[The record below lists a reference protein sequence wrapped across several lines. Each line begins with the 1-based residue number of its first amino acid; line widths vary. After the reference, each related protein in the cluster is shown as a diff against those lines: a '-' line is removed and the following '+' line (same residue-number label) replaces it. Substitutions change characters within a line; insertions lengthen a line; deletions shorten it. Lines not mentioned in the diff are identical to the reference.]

1 MADDVTVD
9 PSLRK
14 KLEDI
19 KISDEPSTV
28 MAGSSKVKEP
38 MGLKTSLHPQKE
50 MSGSSQ
56 VKELTEGNLRG
67 QSPIQVK
74 LPSELND
81 ALSDTRRLHVF
92 DLSGWSVYKTRHG
105 SIVGYLTLKNKTSN
119 SGLLSDWTQ
128 GEVSVIRYE
137 IEYHR
142 QISWTIDD
150 DGAWIVFESD
160 LPLNLLEII
169 PALVPLC
176 QKVEHITTSGFDKD
190 LESDTHG
197 SQPIVPMRSVLAV
210 CLHAIVASLHDSLQI
225 VSRCFP
231 NAKSLV
237 LDCEFALFESASR
250 HHSGIPLSSLRRLEL
265 RIRRY
270 CGTLDNLF
278 LLLSSFCQ
286 NIEFLTVT
294 SYRTLK
300 WEKSRTAITECKLP
314 NLTDIHLE
322 SRWYDEHYA
331 LQMIT
336 DLLHLGRTM
345 SPSLKFVKVKNVE
358 LGDVVMK
365 SVEWSRTSSDC
376 GLQIQG
382 ASLLPEELVFR
393 YALRKSAAVPITEL
407 IDITTSEFKEV
418 TVLTLVSCNIDIGQS
433 ERKSPQSPKELGTL
447 REIRFVG
454 SENPLSESD
463 RNKLSE
469 LYPNVKVTEKQESQE
484 SSEESQEGAGIPS
497 KLDKA
502 SSQSLK
508 TSAIDELVEEKVKFH
523 VDTASQN
530 LKGGEEEISWQKK
543 GEEFDVNKGSLSNES
558 APDEGNIEP
567 IKKECCKT
575 VGADGGKLQLE
586 SFGIELEIPPGAID
600 SKEPQEISL
609 RVLTDTPNLGD
620 TKDEMSVCF
629 GVQCLAPDDLVLR
642 SPVTYTIPHCAV
654 ATLYSRLEAVLYTGE
669 GEYIPDAEVKARI
682 LLRNTGLPNCIIERG
697 VLRLQIDHF
706 SWIYIKFIKNLFFR
720 GKQMCCLPFAEKPLP
735 EERMS
740 VIMRVHLFDD
750 LTGGKKMVVQEE
762 EDIGFARIHPATEIP
777 INVTEEDVTMTCFL
791 ENDRVGEAIVEYDD
805 LWRGKDR
812 MASFKLDLTNQPDRV
827 IVDLKV
833 GQNGQRQ
840 RDLTCVLKFASH
852 CRSSSFQPHDIGQL
866 EGATGQTP
874 LQQTEATPE
883 LPEREVIDRDISR
896 LARLLPHE
904 KYSELCQQLGFE
916 YNYTQK
922 ILVRNSQDFKAAF
935 EDVLHEWKDKDGSMV
950 DLDRALRNSYLGGL
964 ICKYKK

>member
-14 KLEDI
+14 KLEEI
-19 KISDEPSTV
+19 KIFDEPSTV

-38 MGLKTSLHPQKE
+38 MGLKTSLQSQKE
-50 MSGSSQ
+50 MSGLSQ
-56 VKELTEGNLRG
+56 VKELTEVNLRG
-67 QSPIQVK
+67 QAPIELK
-74 LPSELND
+74 FPSKLND
-81 ALSDTRRLHVF
+81 ALSDTQRLHVF
-92 DLSGWSVYKTRHG
+92 DRYGWYVYNRHG
-105 SIVGYLTLKNKTSN
+105 NTDRYLKLKRYTT
-119 SGLLSDWTQ
+119 D
-128 GEVSVIRYE
+128 VSVIRYE

-142 QISWTIDD
+142 QIYWTIDD
-150 DGAWIVFESD
+150 DGAWIVFEND
-160 LPLNLLEII
+160 IPLNLLEII

-176 QKVEHITTSGFDKD
+176 QKVEHITIGIGRD

-197 SQPIVPMRSVLAV
+197 SQPIVPMRSVLAF
-210 CLHAIVASLHDSLQI
+210 CLHATVASLHDSLQI

-237 LDCEFALFESASR
+237 LDFEFALFESASR

-265 RIRRY
+265 RILRY
-270 CGTLDNLF
+270 RNTLDNLF

-300 WEKSRTAITECKLP
+300 WEISRTAITECKLP

-322 SRWYDEHYA
+322 SRWSDEHYA

-345 SPSLKFVKVKNVE
+345 SPSLKFVKVKSVE

-382 ASLLPEELVFR
+382 ASLLPEELAFR
-393 YALRKSAAVPITEL
+393 YALRKSAAGPITEL

-558 APDEGNIEP
+558 GS
-567 IKKECCKT
+567 
-575 VGADGGKLQLE
+575 VG
-586 SFGIELEIPPGAID
+586 
-600 SKEPQEISL
+600 
-609 RVLTDTPNLGD
+609 V
-620 TKDEMSVCF
+620 
-629 GVQCLAPDDLVLR
+629 
-642 SPVTYTIPHCAV
+642 
-654 ATLYSRLEAVLYTGE
+654 
-669 GEYIPDAEVKARI
+669 
-682 LLRNTGLPNCIIERG
+682 
-697 VLRLQIDHF
+697 
-706 SWIYIKFIKNLFFR
+706 
-720 GKQMCCLPFAEKPLP
+720 
-735 EERMS
+735 
-740 VIMRVHLFDD
+740 VIR
-750 LTGGKKMVVQEE
+750 K
-762 EDIGFARIHPATEIP
+762 
-777 INVTEEDVTMTCFL
+777 
-791 ENDRVGEAIVEYDD
+791 
-805 LWRGKDR
+805 
-812 MASFKLDLTNQPDRV
+812 
-827 IVDLKV
+827 
-833 GQNGQRQ
+833 
-840 RDLTCVLKFASH
+840 
-852 CRSSSFQPHDIGQL
+852 
-866 EGATGQTP
+866 
-874 LQQTEATPE
+874 
-883 LPEREVIDRDISR
+883 
-896 LARLLPHE
+896 
-904 KYSELCQQLGFE
+904 
-916 YNYTQK
+916 
-922 ILVRNSQDFKAAF
+922 
-935 EDVLHEWKDKDGSMV
+935 
-950 DLDRALRNSYLGGL
+950 
-964 ICKYKK
+964 